1 MFLIDLPEDILEK
14 ILNQTSVTYY
24 NFNFFKSC
32 NKILYTHENLIVF
45 VNRYMYSTFNSKFE
59 RISQPFNWNHKY
71 YKQYN
76 LV

>member
-45 VNRYMYSTFNSKFE
+45 VNKYMYSTFNSKFE
-59 RISQPFNWNHKY
+59 RISQPFNWNYKY
-71 YKQYN
+71 YKKYN